1 MLLIIPKKYHRRPC
15 VDDGDR
21 SPFGGRQRAERWRHI
36 DGLVSTGVADPLN
49 DFTRTTVTYD
59 GVTKPVF
66 RLGEGPGVVV
76 MSEIP
81 GITPAV
87 ADFARRVADAGLTV
101 AMPSLFG
108 TPGRDRSFTSIA
120 SSFTGAC
127 ISREFTCLAAGR
139 SSPVVAWLRRLAADL
154 HAECGGPG
162 VGAIGM
168 CLTGGFAL
176 AMLVEPAVVAPV
188 LCQPSLPLP
197 LGATRQAD
205 LGLSDDE
212 LATVKAR
219 VADEPCPVLGLRF
232 TEDSFVRA
240 ARFDRLR
247 SELGDGFIAVEID
260 SSAGNEHGIPRTA
273 HSVVTEDLVDTVGHP
288 TRAALD
294 QVLAFF
300 AERLD
305 PNRDEAP

>member
-1 MLLIIPKKYHRRPC
+1 M
-15 VDDGDR
+15 
-21 SPFGGRQRAERWRHI
+21 
-36 DGLVSTGVADPLN
+36 ADPLS
-49 DFTRTTVTYD
+49 DFSRTTATYD
-59 GVTKPVF
+59 DETKVVF
-66 RLGEGPGVVV
+66 RAGDGPGIVV

-87 ADFARRVADAGLTV
+87 ADFARRLVDAGYTV

-108 TPGRDRSFTSIA
+108 TPGKERSNLYLV
-120 SSFTGAC
+120 SSMTRAC
-127 ISREFTCLAAGR
+127 ISKEFTCLATGQT
-139 SSPVVAWLRRLAADL
+139 SPVIGWLRKLAADL

-176 AMLVEPAVVAPV
+176 AMMVEPAVVAPV
-188 LCQPSLPLP
+188 LSQPSLPLP
-197 LGATRQAD
+197 LGGARQAD

-232 TEDSFVRA
+232 TNDPLVRV

-247 SELGDGFIAVEID
+247 AELGDGFVAVEID
-260 SSAGNEHGIPRTA
+260 SSKDNPNDIPGSA
-273 HSVVTEDLVDTVGHP
+273 HSVVTEDLVDTEGHP
-288 TRAALD
+288 TRDALD
-294 QVLAFF
+294 QVMAFF
-300 AERLD
+300 AERLE
-305 PNRDEAP
+305 R